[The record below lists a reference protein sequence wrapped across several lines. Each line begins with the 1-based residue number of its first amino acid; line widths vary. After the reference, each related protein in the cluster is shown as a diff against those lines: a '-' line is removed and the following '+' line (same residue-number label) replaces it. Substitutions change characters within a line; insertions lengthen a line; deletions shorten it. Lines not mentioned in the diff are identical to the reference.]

1 MRGPRW
7 FTTKVLSLNLRPTL
21 AALSRA
27 AAAVHRERGQPRSA
41 AATMDKWPKGKQ
53 YAAPDFANVTDAF
66 AGLYSMKVA
75 ALEKAVLF
83 DEFATAVKTP
93 AEMKAKPMVFLLGQ
107 YSVGKTTFIRYLLG
121 KDFPGMLVG
130 PEPTTEAFT
139 AVCRSPN
146 GVDTSVPGSSAIA
159 DTSRPWGSLD
169 AHGDGFAQRFCCS
182 NVTGGS
188 DVLDDVDLV
197 DSPGVLAG
205 AKQTMD
211 RKYDFERVA
220 QWFAERADL
229 ILVLLD
235 TSKLDLSDEFMGLLR
250 ALQVYDDKIRIV
262 LNKADQVSNPEL
274 LRVMQAASWNLAKTL
289 RTPEV
294 KRTYVS
300 SFADETHPLRESP
313 LKAHF
318 EEERALLLKDL
329 ADLKVGKKQRRVNEF
344 IRRTRHA
351 AHHAQIVAHLKG
363 ACPLV
368 AGKAD
373 WEKRTLD
380 ALPMEWEKIAVK
392 RKMPSHELPS
402 PLQYRKIFASNA
414 VSLLSLPANC
424 AKHAAALDAIL
435 DVDVKNTLEHFRH
448 ELDNVPFKHN
458 PPAPTRGFLL
468 KAGDSKKT
476 VMGVGSGFRKR
487 FCIIDENGV
496 LKYYEKDPASA
507 PNPMEVE
514 AKGVIDLAGA
524 KTTPL
529 PQQHQSFCFAVEGPL
544 CDRKYVLAATSG
556 DEMSKWMRLVDSF
569 GAHVDPASR
578 KAAPTPVA
586 APPPA
591 AEEEDDDAATEDAAP
606 GDDDQEV

>member
-1 MRGPRW
+1 
-7 FTTKVLSLNLRPTL
+7 
-21 AALSRA
+21 
-27 AAAVHRERGQPRSA
+27 
-41 AATMDKWPKGKQ
+41 MDKWPKGKQ

-107 YSVGKTTFIRYLLG
+107 YS
-121 KDFPGMLVG
+121 
-130 PEPTTEAFT
+130 
-139 AVCRSPN
+139 
-146 GVDTSVPGSSAIA
+146 
-159 DTSRPWGSLD
+159 
-169 AHGDGFAQRFCCS
+169 RFCCS

-448 ELDNVPFKHN
+448 ELDN
-458 PPAPTRGFLL
+458 
-468 KAGDSKKT
+468 AGDAKKT

-544 CDRKYVLAATSG
+544 CDRRYVLAATSG

-591 AEEEDDDAATEDAAP
+591 AEEEEEDAATEDAAP